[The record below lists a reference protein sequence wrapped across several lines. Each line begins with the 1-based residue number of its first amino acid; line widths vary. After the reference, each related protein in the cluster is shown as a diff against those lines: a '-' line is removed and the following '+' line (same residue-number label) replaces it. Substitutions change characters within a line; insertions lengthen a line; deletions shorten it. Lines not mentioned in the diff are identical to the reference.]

1 MRFLIQ
7 RPCENSNGYLEI
19 FKGDNFVKKQK
30 ILIVMGGT
38 SSEREISLRSGQA
51 VFEALVRLGYNVEKF
66 ILNQNNVKE
75 LLMIKPDLCVLALHG
90 KGGEDGSIQ
99 GMLELAGIRYTGSG
113 IVSSAM
119 CMNKIITKKMLSHRN
134 IPTPRFAEIKK
145 GENIEEFSKNLIKN
159 FDFPMVV
166 KAPCQGSSV
175 GVEIVHNFE
184 ELTNAIKNNIEYDN
198 EILIE
203 EFINGIELTVPVMKQ
218 GCSAIAFPIVEI
230 VSENTFYDYES
241 KYTEGM
247 SHHIIPARVNE
258 EAAEK
263 ISQYAVDAYNALSC
277 SGIARVDFFIDK
289 DNNPY
294 VIEINTIPGMT
305 ATSLVPDSAKAAG
318 INFDELVEKIVIEAF

>member
-1 MRFLIQ
+1 M
-7 RPCENSNGYLEI
+7 EN
-19 FKGDNFVKKQK
+19 KK
-30 ILIVMGGT
+30 ILVVMGGT
-38 SSEREISLRSGQA
+38 SSEKEVSLKSGEA
-51 VFEALVRLGYNVEKF
+51 VYNSLIRKNYNAEKF
-66 ILNQNNVKE
+66 VLNEDNVCEIISK
-75 LLMIKPDLCVLALHG
+75 KPDLCVLCLHG

-113 IVSSAM
+113 IASSAM
-119 CMNKIITKKMLSHRN
+119 CMNKIITKKMLVHKN
-134 IPTPRFAEIKK
+134 IPTPKFAEIKN
-145 GENIEEFSKNLIKN
+145 GENIEEFSKNLIEQ
-159 FDFPMVV
+159 FGFPLVV

-184 ELTNAIKNNIEYDN
+184 ELVTAIKNNIDYDN

-203 EFINGIELTVPVMKQ
+203 EFINGVELTVPVMKEN
-218 GCSAIAFPIVEI
+218 GKAVAFPIVEI

-247 SHHIIPARVNE
+247 SHHIIPARVNKD
-258 EAAEK
+258 AAEK
-263 ISQYAVDAYNALSC
+263 ISQYAVDTYNALSC

-318 INFDELVEKIVIEAF
+318 VEFDELVKKIVVQTL